1 MKKIFV
7 FILFVLCI
15 QGYAQEKKNAFVYNY
30 ISSKNGLQHNYV
42 SRVVSDSLNV
52 KWIATENGITKY
64 DGLNFYTIRPG
75 ADYPGLENEN
85 IETLF
90 VDRENNLWIG
100 TKSGGLS
107 FLEIES
113 NNLISYND
121 VFPKNLNNSFRVQSL
136 EQDSNGNIWVGTR
149 YNGIFLLDPV
159 QHKIIRN
166 FRTTETRFISKDSE
180 GNIWFCQNSNL
191 RKHDPSTGVNTTYR
205 LGETITDIVEDTSRN
220 CLWLGFVDRNK
231 AHQVIKFD
239 LETNTFER
247 VSTKIPSTFTSSL
260 FLDRSNNL
268 WVGTWGSGLYQSNAE
283 MTSFEKMNLVYPPDP
298 RKKSTYEIILDIHED
313 QNGVIW
319 ISSDFGG
326 IVALSKNEG
335 FKNLDVITDN
345 PILEDEINVQSI
357 FQNDETVYLGTIR
370 DGLFYGN
377 SFEDLKQL
385 QFTKDNIIRVI
396 GKHNNNLL
404 VANHNQVM
412 FLNENKEVESQIRIA
427 QPTCFFSQNE
437 NMLWVGSQQQGL
449 FKLNTKDGRIRIT
462 KNYTTGNPDLKI
474 ESMRIT
480 SMLRD
485 KQNNIW
491 LGTYNGLHLYNRKTE
506 SFIHHS
512 ELIDDYLPSIV
523 NTMFIDGENIW
534 IGASG
539 GLYKLQY
546 LNDELKLIK
555 KYNSENSGLLN
566 DFVEGIVSDNE
577 GYLWLTTSTDILRF
591 DKYNEVFNTYGEKSG
606 VHSSSFNLR
615 SIYFDSMNSTVYA
628 GGTDNVTFFNPEDI
642 AVAQDENDL
651 IFTHL
656 KVNNDKV
663 EAMDSINK
671 SAILTKDFTY
681 TDRIELTHKEKSFAI
696 GFTNT
701 RYFKNEDL
709 QYRYKLD
716 GFEEDWNYIGTQHEI
731 NFVGLPAGDYTLK
744 VSSSTDTKS
753 WSKPIQMEVKVH
765 HAPWNSPFAF
775 VLYGL
780 IFFIIFGSFVYFIM
794 REIHLKGKLKK
805 EKELSESKFTFFTN
819 ISHEFRTPLTL
830 ITGPLKELINRKDLQ
845 EEVSDK
851 LILVEK
857 NADRLL
863 NLITQLLDFRKAE
876 HGLLQLDAKNGNI
889 VRFCNEVFLYF
900 QEQARSKNIEYKFE
914 SKVDEIFMPFDRNK
928 MEIALCNLLSNAL
941 KYTPEGESITVEI
954 DQVDEQCVIK
964 IKDTGLGMDK
974 KLKNKIFDR
983 FYQIRTTN
991 TSSMVGT
998 GIGLSFT
1005 KKIVELHHGSID
1017 VDSKLEQGT
1026 EFTIQ
1031 IPVNQLMMEEASSF
1045 NSNTIDQYKKLD
1057 EEDVLTDLNVETKE
1071 NTILVVDDNDD
1082 IRNYLKDLLNGEYN
1096 ILQARDGV
1104 EGVEI
1109 ATKETPDLI
1118 LCDIM
1123 MPRKDGLAVS
1133 KELKSQIKTSHIP
1146 IILLTA
1152 RSSNLFEIEGLKTG
1166 ADDFVTKPFDPQVIK
1181 ARITSVLQNRLK
1193 TREYFVNKIRF
1204 EPIQTQEE
1212 SNDPEAEFIKEAV
1225 LLVEENL
1232 ANESFD
1238 IKVMVDKLNMSQSTL
1253 YRKIKSLTGLSL
1265 TGFIRSVRLKKA
1277 AEMILTSNEKLST
1290 VAIKVGFNDNKY
1302 FRESFKKQY
1311 GCLPSEYKDLKKNK
1325 LNV

>member
-7 FILFVLCI
+7 FILFILCV
-15 QGYAQEKKNAFVYNY
+15 QGYAQEKHNSFVYNY

-90 VDRENNLWIG
+90 IDRNNNLWIG

-107 FLEIES
+107 FLEIET
-113 NNLISYND
+113 NNLISYNEI
-121 VFPKNLNNSFRVQSL
+121 FPKNLNNSFRVQSL

-149 YNGIFLLDPV
+149 YNGIFILNPV

-191 RKHDPSTGVNTTYR
+191 RKHDPNTGENTTYR
-205 LGETITDIVEDTSRN
+205 LGETITDIVEDISRN
-220 CLWLGFVDRNK
+220 CLWIGFVNRNK
-231 AHQVIKFD
+231 EHQIVRFD
-239 LETNTFER
+239 LDTHSFER
-247 VSTKIPSTFTSSL
+247 IPTNIPSSFTSSL
-260 FLDRSNNL
+260 FMDKNNNL
-268 WVGTWGSGLYQSNAE
+268 WIGTWGSGLYQSNAE
-283 MTSFEKMNLVYPPDP
+283 MNSFEKMNLVYPPDP
-298 RKKSTYEIILDIHED
+298 KKKNTYEIILDIHED
-313 QNGVIW
+313 RNGVIW

-326 IVALSKNEG
+326 IVALSENEG
-335 FKNLDVITDN
+335 FENLDVITKHPVLKN
-345 PILEDEINVQSI
+345 EINVQSI
-357 FQNDETVYLGTIR
+357 FHDDEEIFLGTIR
-370 DGLFYGN
+370 DGLFYGD
-377 SFEDLKQL
+377 SFENLKQ
-385 QFTKDNIIRVI
+385 QRATSGDIIRVI
-396 GKHNNNLL
+396 GKHNNQLL
-404 VANHNQVM
+404 AASQSQVM
-412 FLNENKEVESQIRIA
+412 FFDEQKKIVNQIRIA
-427 QPTCFFSQNE
+427 QPTCFFTQNE

-462 KNYTTGNPDLKI
+462 KNYNTNNPDLKI

-485 KQNNIW
+485 TQDNIW
-491 LGTYNGLHLYNRKTE
+491 LGTYNGLHLYDRQTE
-506 SFIHHS
+506 KFIHHS
-512 ELIDDYLPSIV
+512 KLLNESLPSIV

-534 IGASG
+534 LGTPG

-546 LNDELKLIK
+546 LNKKLKLIK
-555 KYNSENSGLLN
+555 KYNSDNSGLLN
-566 DFVEGIVSDNE
+566 DFVEGIISDNE
-577 GYLWLTTSTDILRF
+577 GDLWLTTSTSIIRF
-591 DKYNEVFNTYGEKSG
+591 DKYNEVFNIYGEKSG
-606 VHSSSFNLR
+606 VYSSTFNLR
-615 SIYFDSMNSTVYA
+615 SIYFDANKSMVYA

-642 AVAQDENDL
+642 AVIQEEKDL

-656 KVNNDKV
+656 KVNNNKV
-663 EAMDSINK
+663 ESMDVINEK
-671 SAILTKDFTY
+671 TILSEDFTY
-681 TDRIELTHKEKSFAI
+681 TKGIELTHLEKSFAI

-701 RYFKNEDL
+701 RYFKNIDL

-716 GFEEDWNYIGTQHEI
+716 GYEDDWNYIGKQHEI
-731 NFVGLPAGDYTLK
+731 NFVGLPAGNYTLM
-744 VSSSTDTKS
+744 VSSSSDSKS
-753 WSKPIQMEVKVH
+753 WSNPIFMRVKVH
-765 HAPWNSPFAF
+765 YAPWNSPLAF
-775 VLYGL
+775 VLYAV
-780 IFFIIFGSFVYFIM
+780 IFFAIFGSFVYFIM

-830 ITGPLKELINRKDLQ
+830 ITGPLKELISRKDLH
-845 EEVSDK
+845 EDVSEK
-851 LILVEK
+851 LVLVEK

-900 QEQARSKNIEYKFE
+900 QEQAGSKNIEYVFM

-928 MEIALCNLLSNAL
+928 MEIALCNLLSNAI
-941 KYTPEGESITVEI
+941 KYTPEGESITVEL
-954 DQVDEQCVIK
+954 DQVDKDCVIR

-991 TSSMVGT
+991 TSNMVGT

-1005 KKIVELHHGSID
+1005 KKIVELHKGSIE

-1031 IPVNQLMMEEASSF
+1031 IPVNLLKIEEAVSF

-1057 EEDVLTDLNVETKE
+1057 EADVVDLNVETKE
-1071 NTILVVDDNDD
+1071 NTILVIDDNSD
-1082 IRNYLKDLLNGEYN
+1082 IRNYLKDLLKSEYN
-1096 ILQARDGV
+1096 ILQAKDGV
-1104 EGVEI
+1104 EGIEI

-1123 MPRKDGLAVS
+1123 MPRKDGLTVS

-1166 ADDFVTKPFDPQVIK
+1166 ADDFVTKPFDPHVIK

-1193 TREYFVNKIRF
+1193 TREHFVNKIRF
-1204 EPIQTQEE
+1204 EPIQSTEA
-1212 SNDPEAEFIKEAV
+1212 SSDPESEFINEAV
-1225 LLVEENL
+1225 LLVENNL
-1232 ANESFD
+1232 SNEQFD
-1238 IKVMVDKLNMSQSTL
+1238 IKVMVDTLNMSQSTL

-1277 AEMILTSNEKLST
+1277 AEIILTTNEKMST
-1290 VAIKVGFNDNKY
+1290 VAIIVGFNDNKY

-1311 GCLPSEYKDLKKNK
+1311 GCLPSEYKELKKK
-1325 LNV
+1325 KQDV